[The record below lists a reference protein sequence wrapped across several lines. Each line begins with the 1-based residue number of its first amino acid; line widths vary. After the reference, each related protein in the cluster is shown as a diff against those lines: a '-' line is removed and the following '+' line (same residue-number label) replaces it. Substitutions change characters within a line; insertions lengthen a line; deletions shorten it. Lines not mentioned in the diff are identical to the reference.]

1 MSNQDFVELDTTSE
15 NDQYVEMSQE
25 DLESENVT
33 MEADGSAVVNL
44 DGARPAA
51 PMDPG
56 GIPFDG
62 NLTPLL
68 EDKELDALGSKLVQQ
83 VESDDEDRSAWR
95 ETYKKGLEILGL
107 RYEQRTEPW
116 PGACGVFHPLLLESV
131 IRFQAE
137 TMNEVFPATG
147 PIKTEIIGRVTE
159 AKEKQAN
166 RIQKDMN
173 YQITR
178 RIKGYFQ
185 QTEMLLF
192 NLPLAGTCYRRT
204 TMDPLKVRLQKDYII
219 PEHLIMP
226 FKASSLEDAERHA
239 IVLPQSTNMVKKL
252 QKAQF
257 YRDVD
262 LGDPVQEEPD
272 TQEAKDQITGT
283 EHVVMSKADLDHTL
297 YECYYELT
305 IDGLPEAED
314 GIAKPYIV
322 TVDSSSRKILRIVR
336 NWSQDDPTTEAVQH
350 TVEYKYMPGLDAYGI
365 GLIHILGGLS
375 RSATSILRQLI
386 DAGTLSNIPA
396 GYKVRG
402 LRVKG
407 DSDPIRP
414 GEWRDV
420 DVPAGT
426 LKESFFPLPYG
437 EPSTVLAGLLDK
449 IIDEGRRIGSVADM
463 KVADM
468 KQDAPVGTTLA
479 IIERS
484 MKIMSGVQAR
494 VYNAVRK
501 EAEIDERLIRQY
513 FPPQYEMELNEGE
526 EDATRT
532 QDYDER
538 VDVMPVANPNASTMA
553 QRIMKMQA
561 AHQLSQSQPSIYDQ
575 KRLHRRMLMVM
586 DIDNPEEL
594 VPSDDDILP
603 MDPVSENMA
612 IMTGKPVKAGME
624 QDHEA
629 HIQVHM
635 TAVNDPFIQ
644 ELMAQNPAAPVIAQ
658 AAAAHIQEHL
668 AFQYRKEIEEQ
679 LGVPL
684 PPPGEPLP
692 GDIEV
697 ELSRLVAQAADKL
710 QGKHLAEIQEKEILD
725 KLEDPVI
732 QNQTR
737 ETDIKAAEVERK
749 RAKDVTDA
757 ELRRLDIEARREAE
771 REDNATQIAST
782 VLQAEIAQGDK
793 VTDQQIEGAKLGV
806 EIVEKDKD
814 RKAQIEMSK
823 NQPKETGDK

>member
-1 MSNQDFVELDTTSE
+1 MSEQDFVEVDTDNE
-15 NDQYVEMSQE
+15 DNAYVE
-25 DLESENVT
+25 LEPGMLEGENVT
-33 MEADGSAVVNL
+33 MEDDGSAIVNL
-44 DGARPAA
+44 DGKIVA
-51 PMDPG
+51 PPIDQGSM
-56 GIPFDG
+56 PFEA
-62 NLTPLL
+62 NLTSIL
-68 EDKELDALGSKLVQQ
+68 EDKELDAIGSKLVMQ
-83 VESDDEDRSAWR
+83 VESDDEDRSEWR

-107 RYEQRTEPW
+107 RYEERTEPW

-131 IRFQAE
+131 LRFQAE
-137 TMNEVFPATG
+137 TMSEVFPASG
-147 PIKTEIIGRVTE
+147 PAKTEIVGRITE
-159 AKEKQAN
+159 QKEKQAK
-166 RIQKDMN
+166 RIQKDLN

-204 TMDPLKVRLQKDYII
+204 TMDPLKMRLRKDYII

-226 FKASSLEDAERHA
+226 FKAASLEDAERHA

-252 QKAQF
+252 QAIGF
-257 YRDVD
+257 YREVA
-262 LGDPVQEEPD
+262 LGEPVQDEPD
-272 TQEAKDQITGT
+272 TQEMKDRITGT
-283 EHVVMSKADLDHTL
+283 DHVVTSSDDLDHTL
-297 YECYYELT
+297 YECYYELV
-305 IDGLPEAED
+305 IDGLLEARD

-322 TVDSSSRKILRIVR
+322 TVDRASRKVLRIIR
-336 NWSQDDPTTEAVQH
+336 NWEEEDQATEAVVH
-350 TVEYKYMPGLDAYGI
+350 TVEYKYMPGLDAYGL

-375 RSATSILRQLI
+375 RSATSIIRQLI

-437 EPSTVLAGLLDK
+437 EPSVVLAGLLDK
-449 IIDEGRRIGSVADM
+449 VVDEGRRIGSVADM
-463 KVADM
+463 KVSDL

-484 MKIMSGVQAR
+484 MKIMSAVEAR
-494 VYNAVRK
+494 VYNSVQK
-501 EAEIDERLIRQY
+501 ELEIDVRLIKKN
-513 FPPQYEMELNEGE
+513 FPDQYEMELNEGE
-526 EDATRT
+526 EESTRT
-532 QDYDER
+532 QDYDDR
-538 VDVMPVANPNASTMA
+538 VDVLPVANPNAATMA
-553 QRIMKMQA
+553 LRIMKMQA

-586 DIDNPEEL
+586 DIENPEEL
-594 VPSDDDILP
+594 VPSEDDIMP
-603 MDPVSENMA
+603 MDPISENMA
-612 IMTGKPVKAGME
+612 ILTGKPVKAGME

-629 HIQVHM
+629 HIIVHM
-635 TAVNDPFIQ
+635 AAVNDPMLQ
-644 ELMAQNPAAPVIAQ
+644 EQMAENPAAPIIAQ

-668 AFQYRKEIEEQ
+668 AFQYRYEIEQQ

-692 GDIEV
+692 ADIEV
-697 ELSRLVAQAADKL
+697 ELSRLVAKAADKL
-710 QGKHLAEIQEKEILD
+710 MGKHLAEVQEKEILD

-737 ETDIKAAEVERK
+737 ETDIKEAEVERK
-749 RAKDVTDA
+749 RLKDQTDA
-757 ELRRLDIEARREAE
+757 ALRAREIESRKEIAE
-771 REDNATQIAST
+771 EGNETQLAST
-782 VLQAEIAQGDK
+782 ILQAEITQEQA
-793 VTDQQIEGAKLGV
+793 VTQQQIEGAKLGV
-806 EIVEKDKD
+806 EMVEKERD
-814 RKAQIEMSK
+814 REEAAKERAAR
-823 NQPKETGDK
+823 PKETGDK